1 MINGAIMS
9 IKQLSLVVAV
19 SALTFTTAT
28 NAVLGPI
35 PIYLNTE
42 YKTSSPVIRSIAPTI
57 TITSDDIE
65 NSGVTTLTELL
76 VGIPS
81 VNLVKPQGNT
91 TSVFIRGLKSKYTKV
106 LIDGI
111 EVPSS
116 FDAPILDIISIN
128 QIERIEVVKGGFSS
142 LYGSGAIAGVIQIF
156 TKKSI
161 IDNNNGSVG
170 LVIGSNNIANKNF
183 SYGIKKDNLTIN
195 ISASNSKTD
204 GINAT
209 TADIIGETDG
219 EEKSSNSLSATY
231 YADNGSQTTL
241 SHLDTS
247 YIYDYD
253 SCDKV
258 TYDENWNKTTLEI
271 SNNCSGEL
279 QFSQENLSHSR
290 QIKDSIKTTIS
301 IATTK
306 NIYTHTSRYT
316 GYVAESSYTNF
327 DNTTIN
333 WTNDITL
340 SNGLLTAGI
349 SKDSKKA
356 FGTYTYG
363 VTRSIS
369 ETGIFGQYQTTVA
382 NTDVV
387 LGLRNNNNSKF
398 DNVTTY
404 NLGLGKLFKNNT
416 KITFN
421 HGTSYK
427 APSLSSLYGNYGNNQ
442 LKAEDSTNTEF
453 GILKEY
459 EWGNLSTNIYKIN
472 IADGIKY
479 SNNTYVNV
487 DEVNSQGLEI
497 LANTTISDW
506 NIKAEYNHN
515 KSREGSSTQQADR
528 RPKHTINFSANK
540 QFGKLNT
547 AIDLSRVS
555 TTNDYNWSTY
565 QSEEL
570 AGYTLLNLSGNY
582 QLDKDITISGKI
594 NNLTDKNYT
603 RAVGYNQAGRTI
615 SLGITHSF

>member
-1 MINGAIMS
+1 MN
-9 IKQLSLVVAV
+9 IKQLSLAAAV
-19 SALTFTTAT
+19 SALTFATAT

-42 YKTSSPVIRSIAPTI
+42 YKTSSPVIGSIAPTI

-76 VGIPS
+76 ASIPS

-91 TSVFIRGLKSKYTKV
+91 TSIFIRGLKSKYTKV

-128 QIERIEVVKGGFSS
+128 QIERIEVVKGGLSS

-161 IDNNNGSVG
+161 TENNNGSVS
-170 LVIGSNNIANKNF
+170 LVLETNNAVNKNF
-183 SYGIKKDNLTIN
+183 SYGVKKDNLTIN
-195 ISASNSKTD
+195 IGASNSKTD

-209 TADIIGETDG
+209 TEDTGNETDG
-219 EEKSSNSLSATY
+219 EEKTSNNLSATY

-241 SHLDTS
+241 SYLDTN

-253 SCDKV
+253 SCNKSDWIQDANDIWVEVV
-258 TYDENWNKTTLEI
+258 TEA

-279 QFSQENLSHSR
+279 RFSQENLSHSR
-290 QIKDSIKTTIS
+290 QIKDNIKATIS
-301 IATTK
+301 IAKTK
-306 NIYTHTSRYT
+306 NKYTHNSRYT
-316 GYVAESSYTNF
+316 GYADESSYTDF

-349 SKDSKKA
+349 SKDSKNA
-356 FGTYTYG
+356 FGTYTFG
-363 VTRSIS
+363 ETRSIS
-369 ETGIFGQYQTTVA
+369 ETGVFGQYQTTVA

-387 LGLRNNNNSKF
+387 LGLRSNNNSKF

-404 NLGLGKLFKNNT
+404 SLGLGRAFKNNT

-427 APSLSSLYGNYGNNQ
+427 APSLSNLYGNFGNSQ
-442 LKAEDSTNTEF
+442 LKAEDSANTEF
-453 GILKEY
+453 GISKEY
-459 EWGNLSTNIYKIN
+459 KWGDLSANIYKIN

-479 SNNTYVNV
+479 SNSTYVNV
-487 DEVNSQGLEI
+487 DEVNSRGLEI
-497 LANTTISDW
+497 LANTTINDW
-506 NIKAEYNHN
+506 NIKAEYNYN
-515 KSREGSSTQQADR
+515 KSREGDSTQQADR
-528 RPKHTINFSANK
+528 RPENTINFSANR
-540 QFGKLNT
+540 QFEKLNI

-555 TTNDYNWSTY
+555 ATNDYNWSAD
-565 QSEEL
+565 QSEKL

-582 QLDKDITISGKI
+582 QLDKDITIYGKV

-603 RAVGYNQAGRTI
+603 RAVGYNQAGRTL

>member
-1 MINGAIMS
+1 MD
-9 IKQLSLVVAV
+9 LS
-19 SALTFTTAT
+19 
-28 NAVLGPI
+28 
-35 PIYLNTE
+35 
-42 YKTSSPVIRSIAPTI
+42 
-57 TITSDDIE
+57 D
-65 NSGVTTLTELL
+65 
-76 VGIPS
+76 
-81 VNLVKPQGNT
+81 
-91 TSVFIRGLKSKYTKV
+91 
-106 LIDGI
+106 
-111 EVPSS
+111 
-116 FDAPILDIISIN
+116 
-128 QIERIEVVKGGFSS
+128 
-142 LYGSGAIAGVIQIF
+142 
-156 TKKSI
+156 KKSI

-170 LVIGSNNIANKNF
+170 LVLGSNNIANKNF

-195 ISASNSKTD
+195 IGASNSKTD

-209 TADIIGETDG
+209 TADIIGEIDG

-231 YADNGSQTTL
+231 YAYNGSQTTL
-241 SHLDTS
+241 SHLDTN

-253 SCDKV
+253 SCNKSDWIQDADNVWVEVV
-258 TYDENWNKTTLEI
+258 TEV

-290 QIKDSIKTTIS
+290 QIRDDIKTTIS
-301 IATTK
+301 IAKIK
-306 NIYTHTSRYT
+306 NKYTHTSRYT
-316 GYVAESSYTNF
+316 GYANESSYTDF

-333 WTNDITL
+333 WTNDITM

-356 FGTYTYG
+356 FGTYTDG

-369 ETGIFGQYQTTVA
+369 ETGVFGQYQTTVA

-453 GILKEY
+453 GISKEY
-459 EWGNLSTNIYKIN
+459 GWGNLSTNIYKIN

-479 SNNTYVNV
+479 SNNTYLNV

-497 LANTTISDW
+497 LANTTINDW

-515 KSREGSSTQQADR
+515 KSREGNSTQQADR
-528 RPKHTINFSANK
+528 RPEHTINFSANK

-565 QSEEL
+565 QSEPL